1 MRISRINIESF
12 GKLRDRVFELS
23 PGLNVFYGP
32 NESGKTTTMEF
43 VRSTLS
49 PTRVRRYPERNKKDS
64 GTIEYDD
71 WGVQKKRTLEGQEEL
86 PACLEGMDPNL
97 YRSIFAMNREGL
109 DQIDTVIGT
118 DIQSKFLTI
127 PGGETMP
134 KAIQEI
140 EDERDRLMGRTS
152 TSQSRINAIKNR
164 EDRLFLEMGE
174 LRTKAE
180 AYTQLSEQTATLE
193 NRLAEIKEGNRSNV
207 ENNELFA
214 KIESQRAAYNSLQS
228 YRAKEAELKNCKTVS
243 DEDRTIHDELASEVE
258 KKRSAFE
265 TINSTRSEQIARLPG
280 GNENLA
286 MTKRQEIE
294 HVLGYAQEYQTR
306 ALRLPPMTKKSPLP
320 KILAVVVMM
329 AAIAAVML
337 IPDIE
342 MLYRGIAAAAIGAGI
357 VLFLFLTR
365 TKVDPIAE
373 QNAEWVRGYSANLVR
388 LSGELGIYSTDPI
401 SLIRNL
407 GEIMSLLSAL
417 DSSRQIWGDR
427 QLELLKAENKLQ
439 SFLVRYGG
447 EEGYK
452 KAIENTGTLQNVR
465 SSIDALS
472 SSIRKSG
479 VDPDAPLPEV
489 KKIEYDT
496 TEQDNLSTELGTLRQ
511 RMRQSLDT
519 ERLDTLID
527 ESYIIK
533 AERKSVLRQGAVA
546 IMASIIAG
554 EACSQIYE
562 TVHPD
567 VVSTADRY
575 LSLMTSGRYRLDLDP
590 RKSEISVMDGKESKN
605 HKQWSS
611 GLRAQVLLSL
621 KLALAKEMG
630 NGEVPI
636 ILDDVL
642 LPFDKERKA
651 GACEALE
658 SLADEMQILLF
669 TCDDDVMETLKLSE
683 KTRTIAL

>member
-1 MRISRINIESF
+1 
-12 GKLRDRVFELS
+12 
-23 PGLNVFYGP
+23 
-32 NESGKTTTMEF
+32 
-43 VRSTLS
+43 
-49 PTRVRRYPERNKKDS
+49 
-64 GTIEYDD
+64 
-71 WGVQKKRTLEGQEEL
+71 
-86 PACLEGMDPNL
+86 
-97 YRSIFAMNREGL
+97 
-109 DQIDTVIGT
+109 
-118 DIQSKFLTI
+118 
-127 PGGETMP
+127 MP

-140 EDERDRLMGRTS
+140 EDERDRLMGKSS

-180 AYTQLSEQTATLE
+180 AYTQLSEQTAALE

-228 YRAKEAELKNCKTVS
+228 FRAKEAELKNCKTVS
-243 DEDRTIHDELASEVE
+243 EEDRVLHDELASDVE

-265 TINSTRSEQIARLPG
+265 TINSTRSEQMARLPG

-286 MTKRQEIE
+286 MMKRQEIE

-320 KILAVVVMM
+320 KIAAVIVMI

-342 MLYRGIAAAAIGAGI
+342 MLYKGIAAGAIGAGI
-357 VLFLFLTR
+357 AIFLFLTR
-365 TKVDPIAE
+365 TKIDPVAE
-373 QNAEWVRGYSANLVR
+373 QNAEWIRGYNANLLR
-388 LSGELGIYSTDPI
+388 LSGELGIYSTDVI
-401 SLIRNL
+401 TLIRNL

-452 KAIENTGTLQNVR
+452 KAVENTGTLQNVR
-465 SSIDALS
+465 SSIEALS

-527 ESYIIK
+527 ESYIVK

-567 VVSTADRY
+567 VVTTADRY

-590 RKSEISVMDGKESKN
+590 RKSEISVMDGEESKN

-642 LPFDKERKA
+642 LPFDKERKI

-658 SLADEMQILLF
+658 SLADEMQLLLF
-669 TCDDDVMETLKLSE
+669 TCDDDIMEAVKDSD
-683 KTRTIAL
+683 KTRIIAL

>member
-49 PTRVRRYPERNKKDS
+49 PTRVRRYPERNRKDA

-71 WGVQKKRTLEGQEEL
+71 WGVQRKRTLDGQEEL

-140 EDERDRLMGRTS
+140 EDERDRLMGKSS

-180 AYTQLSEQTATLE
+180 AYTQLSEQTAALE

-228 YRAKEAELKNCKTVS
+228 FRAKEAELKNCKTVS
-243 DEDRTIHDELASEVE
+243 EEDRVLHDELASDVD

-265 TINSTRSEQIARLPG
+265 TINSTRSEQMARLPG

-286 MTKRQEIE
+286 MMKRQEIE

-306 ALRLPPMTKKSPLP
+306 ALRLPLMTKKSPLP
-320 KILAVVVMM
+320 KIAAVIVMI

-342 MLYRGIAAAAIGAGI
+342 MLYKGIAAGAIGAGI
-357 VLFLFLTR
+357 AIFLFLTR
-365 TKVDPIAE
+365 TKIDPVAE
-373 QNAEWVRGYSANLVR
+373 QNAEWIRGYNANLLR
-388 LSGELGIYSTDPI
+388 LTGELGIYSTDAI
-401 SLIRNL
+401 TLIRNL

-417 DSSRQIWGDR
+417 DSSRQIWGNR

-452 KAIENTGTLQNVR
+452 KAVENTGTLQNVR

-527 ESYIIK
+527 ESYIVK
-533 AERKSVLRQGAVA
+533 AERKSILKKGAVA

-567 VVSTADRY
+567 VVTTADRY

-590 RKSEISVMDGKESKN
+590 RKSEISVMDGEESKN

-642 LPFDKERKA
+642 LPFDKERKI

-658 SLADEMQILLF
+658 SLADEMQLLLF
-669 TCDDDVMETLKLSE
+669 TCDDDIMEAAKDSD
-683 KTRTIAL
+683 KTRIIAL